1 MATLRIE
8 HDVTDY
14 DAWKS
19 MFDADPADRKGS
31 GVRRYRVMR
40 SVDAPSRV
48 HIDLEFDDVA
58 TAQAMHTKLKGVWA
72 AAPDGMISGVTGVVV
87 DEVQSES
94 L

>member
-8 HDVTDY
+8 HEVSDY

-40 SVDAPSRV
+40 SVDEPRLV
-48 HIDLEFDDVA
+48 HIDLEFDDVE
-58 TAQAMHTKLKGVWA
+58 TAQAMHAKLKGVWA
-72 AAPDGMISGVTGVVV
+72 AAPDGVISGATGTVV
-87 DEVQSES
+87 DEVQGEV